1 MQLKK
6 QELYHLIRSM
16 QDILKKADHLMR
28 VWSVEDIMDFL
39 PDLLL
44 FIVQVDDQNAENEI
58 NLDGI
63 EDAEYIRLKKEKKGW
78 LNSYS
83 DIDINKLAKHKARQ
97 TYDRL
102 PADKKV
108 AEHCKMYLE
117 QLKQRK
123 IDLQSLDKKTRE
135 AM

>member
-1 MQLKK
+1 M
-6 QELYHLIRSM
+6 SN
-16 QDILKKADHLMR
+16 ILEKADHLLR
-28 VWSVEDIMDFL
+28 VGTVEDIMEFI

-44 FIVQVDDQNAENEI
+44 FYTQIDDQNAENEI
-58 NLDGI
+58 NLDWI
-63 EDAEYIRLKKEKKGW
+63 EGEEYIRLKKQKKDGK
-78 LNSYS
+78 NSYS
-83 DIDINKLAKHKARQ
+83 DLDINKLAKHKARK

-108 AEHCKMYLE
+108 ADHCKLYLE
-117 QLKQRK
+117 HLKQRK

>member
-1 MQLKK
+1 MN
-6 QELYHLIRSM
+6 
-16 QDILKKADHLMR
+16 DILKKADHLMR
-28 VWSVEDIMDFL
+28 VWSVEDIMEFM

-58 NLDGI
+58 NLEWI
-63 EDAEYIRLKKEKKGW
+63 ESEEYIRLKKGKKDGN
-78 LNSYS
+78 NSYS
-83 DIDINKLAKHKARQ
+83 DMDINKLAKHKARK

-108 AEHCKMYLE
+108 AEHLKMYLD

-135 AM
+135 VM

>member
-1 MQLKK
+1 
-6 QELYHLIRSM
+6 M
-16 QDILKKADHLMR
+16 QDILERADHLMR
-28 VWSVEDIMDFL
+28 KWTVEDIMDFM

-44 FIVQVDDQNAENEI
+44 FIVKVDDQNAENEI

-63 EDAEYIRLKKEKKGW
+63 EDAEYIRLKTQKKKW

-83 DIDINKLAKHKARQ
+83 DMDINKLSKHKARQ
-97 TYDRL
+97 TYNRL

-108 AEHCKMYLE
+108 AEHCKMYME

-123 IDLQSLDKKTRE
+123 IDLQSLDKKIRE
-135 AM
+135 TI